1 MKIRTLDD
9 LEDLLDSELAWRKKE
24 MTLAINHF
32 ASSKNDLSKQYNLRG
47 ALLLIYAHWEGYIK
61 KASEAYLEYV
71 ISKRVTYNLL
81 KSNFLAIGIAN
92 HVENSADIKSIKNKK
107 NIIDFVLN
115 DLSATKFYGKS
126 SEMVFAESN
135 LNIEILEKICLSIGI
150 DAEILSADKHWVDNR
165 LLQFR
170 NKAAHGDRISPKEI
184 NFRIEDLKLEI
195 QTLLDKYRTLIS
207 NAAARKEYLKKGV

>member
-9 LEDLLDSELAWRKKE
+9 LENILDSELAWRKKE

-32 ASSKNDLSKQYNLRG
+32 LSSTSDLSKQYNLRG

-61 KASEAYLEYV
+61 KASEAYLDYV
-71 ISKRVTYNLL
+71 ISQRMTYALL
-81 KSNFLAIGIAN
+81 KSNFLAVGLTN
-92 HVENSADIKSIKNKK
+92 HVENASDTKSIKNKK

-115 DLSATKFYGKS
+115 DLSTTKFYGKS
-126 SEMVFAESN
+126 NEMVFAESN

-150 DAEILSADKHWVDNR
+150 DSTILSADKHWIDNR

-170 NKAAHGDRISPKEI
+170 NKAAHGDRIFPNEI
-184 NFRIEDLKLEI
+184 DFKIEDLKYEI
-195 QTLLDKYRTLIS
+195 QTILDKYRNLIS
-207 NAAARKEYLKKGV
+207 NAAVTKYYLK

>member
-9 LEDLLDSELAWRKKE
+9 LEDILDSELAWRKKE

-32 ASSKNDLSKQYNLRG
+32 LSSKSDLSKQYNLRG

-71 ISKRVTYNLL
+71 ISKRVTYDLL
-81 KSNFLAIGIAN
+81 KSNFLAVGLTN
-92 HVENSADIKSIKNKK
+92 HIENAADIKSIKNKK

-115 DLSATKFYGKS
+115 DLCTTKFYGKS

-135 LNIEILEKICLSIGI
+135 LNIEILKKICLSIGI
-150 DAEILSADKHWVDNR
+150 DAEILSADKHWIDNR

-170 NKAAHGDRISPKEI
+170 NKAAHGERIFPGEI
-184 NFRIEDLKLEI
+184 DFKIEDLKSEI
-195 QTLLDKYRTLIS
+195 QTLLDKYRSLIS
-207 NAAARKEYLKKGV
+207 NAAVGKEYLK

>member
-1 MKIRTLDD
+1 MKIRTLYD
-9 LEDLLDSELAWRKKE
+9 LEDELDSELAWRKKE

-32 ASSKNDLSKQYNLRG
+32 LSSKSDVSKQYNLRG

-71 ISKRVTYNLL
+71 ISQRMTYDLL
-81 KSNFLAIGIAN
+81 KSNFLAVGLAN
-92 HVENSADIKSIKNKK
+92 HVENAADIKGIKNKK

-115 DLSATKFYGKS
+115 DLSTTKFYGKS

-135 LNIEILEKICLSIGI
+135 LNIEILEKICLSIGVDI
-150 DAEILSADKHWVDNR
+150 KILSADKHWIDNR

-170 NKAAHGDRISPKEI
+170 NKAAHGDRIFSKEI
-184 NFRIEDLKLEI
+184 DFKIEDLKSEI
-195 QTLLDKYRTLIS
+195 QALLDRYRNLIS
-207 NAAARKEYLKKGV
+207 NAAVTKEYLK